1 MLTVAELRQEVLYA
15 NKMLPASGL
24 VTMHSGNAS
33 GYDARSNTLL
43 IKPSGVDY
51 ERLTAEALVMVDV
64 LSGTVVGGS
73 RLRPSVDLPHHLF
86 LYRQFPELGGIVHT
100 HSNYATAFAAV
111 GKPIPL
117 VLTAIADEFGGEIP
131 CTPYV
136 DNEDDNIGQ
145 AIVKYKTQA
154 PAILLGN
161 HGVFTWGDS
170 PRAAL
175 KAAIMTE
182 DVAKTIWLAKQL
194 GTPLV
199 ISEDEAMKW
208 HVTATKTG
216 TVRGSHVQ
224 FVRARGLDMQ
234 APFLPARRRP
244 GYLGGTATASPRMG
258 ATAHSWRCTSEPISQ
273 SLDVRF
279 TNCGWGGGPGHRRLG
294 GGSAK
299 DRIDKDFKPTRTRP
313 SLPSCWA

>member
-1 MLTVAELRQEVLYA
+1 MMTVAELRQEVLYV
-15 NKMLPASGL
+15 NKMLPMAGL

-86 LYRQFPELGGIVHT
+86 LYRTYPELGGIVHT

-136 DNEDDNIGQ
+136 DNEGENIGE
-145 AIVKYKTQA
+145 AIVRYRTQS

-161 HGVFTWGDS
+161 HGVFAWGQT

-175 KAAIMTE
+175 KAAVMTE
-182 DVAKTIWLAKQL
+182 DVAKTIWLAQQIGKPVAL
-194 GTPLV
+194 SP
-199 ISEDEAMKW
+199 EEAQKW
-208 HVTATKTG
+208 H
-216 TVRGSHVQ
+216 
-224 FVRARGLDMQ
+224 
-234 APFLPARRRP
+234 
-244 GYLGGTATASPRMG
+244 
-258 ATAHSWRCTSEPISQ
+258 
-273 SLDVRF
+273 
-279 TNCGWGGGPGHRRLG
+279 
-294 GGSAK
+294 
-299 DRIDKDFKPTRTRP
+299 DRYQNRYGQG
-313 SLPSCWA
+313 